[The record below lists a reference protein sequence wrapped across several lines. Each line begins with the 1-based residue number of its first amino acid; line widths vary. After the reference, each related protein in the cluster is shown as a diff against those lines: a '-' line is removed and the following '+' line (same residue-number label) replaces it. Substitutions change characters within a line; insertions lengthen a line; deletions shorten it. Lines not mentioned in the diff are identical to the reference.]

1 MEWRSQNPGD
11 AGLGG
16 VPVEE
21 ADADRPLNRWFKL
34 RDERPYLPPSERK
47 AIAAGLCSNKAASLA
62 RGTLQEPYTYHVDF
76 SDEEIEYVRQQ
87 ARAFVTLPRPP
98 KDPVRELAKVLRRMP
113 EIVRLLPKEIELK
126 GPVSGRDERDLY
138 WFLADVNQRSVASRP
153 RIYTLRRDTFDS
165 ARPTAHASRTF
176 SLLFKRELEGR
187 SLFGRRGN
195 IGTIKDELNRVR
207 EDGMELRQEW
217 TDCAGDII
225 TISWVSDTNFICGTT
240 EHSDSHNQQYNK
252 PGNLLLCSTAAGTLR
267 AFPDHRIPRPNVA
280 NGENSTEE
288 MRQSQDPWLYASVV
302 SSDYD
307 RHYDLG
313 YTSSFDHTVKVWKV
327 DESGGS
333 MTALGT
339 WQHGAKVN
347 FVVVCT
353 TNPQFVATAADTQ
366 SHAVRVYQ
374 VNPAD
379 VSSSRYRVFGGRIGG
394 PEGQPGESDGWAYYP
409 ATIQF
414 GKSRESAHHLLVG
427 YSPRADSADDNDIP
441 EDKRNTGVMRM
452 FNFMTGN
459 EVSLGI
465 PMAQNVFEVM
475 WHPTQPI
482 FIVATSVGMNKAE
495 HNVRTQVRVFA
506 LSDRAGSAI
515 SALRPENNAAT
526 MSASAEFY
534 GFIQIL
540 DCYSLDINELTIKP
554 NSPECFYVT
563 AAATDGKVYVWDT
576 AQGNRPVHILYHGE
590 PVEEYRGDRAREDV
604 GVKFT
609 AWGSTVDRL
618 YTGGS
623 DGVVKIWNVRH
634 KDPLVRDLLEVPG
647 PVSAGAFSPDFTKL
661 AIGDASGRVYLLSVS
676 KGDDKPGSFI
686 KLPSSDGG
694 PPRTIRRPTPY
705 IPHPEPPPPNGAQTP
720 DHSSLGVLR
729 AQRYL
734 AEGQLVK
741 HPNPVLG
748 VFQGPNYASL
758 NLYCR
763 EAHEDDDPTAPLVG
777 FLQRNQQESSYPSDG
792 TGWLNKRAKRLYAQ
806 PTQPKF
812 DAVRQHRQ
820 NLACELDWHALE
832 PGVRAELVASG
843 VDVWMMADLDYALE
857 YEAEDGSG
865 DEDARDE

>member
-1 MEWRSQNPGD
+1 MILTVYLTDSCIEERDEVGCPLLPTAQLHLEASQEATPPRASEPRPVERVAPTTPRPLGERFRRTALADASPANYRAKARALEWRSQNAGD
-11 AGLGG
+11 AGLDHAL
-16 VPVEE
+16 VDE
-21 ADADRPLNRWFKL
+21 AGA
-34 RDERPYLPPSERK
+34 LPSPSERK
-47 AIAAGLCSNKAASLA
+47 AIAAGLYSNKAASLA
-62 RGTLQEPYTYHVDF
+62 RGTLKEPYTYHVDF

-98 KDPVRELAKVLRRMP
+98 KNPVRELAKILRRMP
-113 EIVRLLPKEIELK
+113 EIVKLLPKEIELQ

-153 RIYTLRRDTFDS
+153 RIYTLRRNTFDS
-165 ARPTAHASRTF
+165 ARPTAHASRAS

-240 EHSDSHNQQYNK
+240 EHSDSHNQQ
-252 PGNLLLCSTAAGTLR
+252 
-267 AFPDHRIPRPNVA
+267 PNVA
-280 NGENSTEE
+280 SGENSTEE

-327 DESGGS
+327 DESGSS

-339 WQHGAKVN
+339 WQHGAK
-347 FVVVCT
+347 T
-353 TNPQFVATAADTQ
+353 
-366 SHAVRVYQ
+366 
-374 VNPAD
+374 
-379 VSSSRYRVFGGRIGG
+379 
-394 PEGQPGESDGWAYYP
+394 
-409 ATIQF
+409 
-414 GKSRESAHHLLVG
+414 
-427 YSPRADSADDNDIP
+427 SPRAAIGADDNDIP

-482 FIVATSVGMNKAE
+482 FVVATSVGMNKAE

-526 MSASAEFY
+526 MSSSAEFY

-576 AQGNRPVHILYHGE
+576 AQGNRPVHILCHGE
-590 PVEEYRGDRAREDV
+590 PVEEYRGDREREDV

-686 KLPSSDGG
+686 KLPGIDGG
-694 PPRTIRRPTPY
+694 PPRSIRRPTPF
-705 IPHPEPPPPNGAQTP
+705 IPHPEPPPPNGAQIP
-720 DHSSLGVLR
+720 DRSSLGVLR

-748 VFQGPNYASL
+748 VFQGPQYASL

-792 TGWLNKRAKRLYAQ
+792 TGWLNMRAKRLYAQ

-832 PGVRAELVASG
+832 PGARSELVASG
-843 VDVWMMADLDYALE
+843 VDVWMMEELDYALE
-857 YEAEDGSG
+857 YEAEDGLG
-865 DEDARDE
+865 DEDPSEG